1 MDMQNG
7 SAILLQQSAPIL
19 GIDIGPESC
28 TASGHKRTSRRRASR
43 ANSSRCRSLWH
54 LVVVGILGYLCSK
67 LPDGMGVAVSGAL
80 LLCRRKVCA
89 RLPPLLSILFLF
101 QLIVHVSEPVQSTT
115 KTGVKSIAAS
125 GKKRNH

>member
-1 MDMQNG
+1 MAQNLVQ
-7 SAILLQQSAPIL
+7 LL
-19 GIDIGPESC
+19 D
-28 TASGHKRTSRRRASR
+28 TSEVVDEPRAQTV
-43 ANSSRCRSLWH
+43 ADADLFGTLW
-54 LVVVGILGYLCSK
+54 LWAFWDTLCSK